1 MKAYRVFVHGQK
13 LIWSK
18 FEIGLTSLTQS
29 LHAEFEIMR
38 HSEFAFFK
46 RSSWHENVC
55 LNDKFSQQIYG
66 KCSYRYKKILGECL
80 FTVIYLNFA
89 DLYLLVSCEAAV
101 CLLCDF
107 KSWRIGLNTSV
118 QRWKLRSCLK
128 EMPQNLKFWWPIW
141 FNPPPPAKL
150 KIYLNTDELCKIWW
164 IKN

>member
-1 MKAYRVFVHGQK
+1 MVKNWFGLNLKLVWRHWLKAFMLNLK
-13 LIWSK
+13 LCAIVK
-18 FEIGLTSLTQS
+18 
-29 LHAEFEIMR
+29 
-38 HSEFAFFK
+38 FAFFK

-150 KIYLNTDELCKIWW
+150 KIYLKTDELCKIWW